1 MMGRMHVWM
10 LTASVGSFIVSLI
23 HVIHLTCAEE
33 GFVSIA
39 CCAESSTFTD
49 NTSISWIS
57 DEGWFP
63 IENTG
68 CENITRQAEND
79 ANYDRVRIFYI
90 EPGRRICY
98 NFSTTKNQNYLIRA
112 TFLFDDSL
120 GASFDVSIGF
130 TPTSNVKLSKDLEVE
145 RVFTATHHDV
155 DFCLMNHY
163 GYPYISKLELRPL
176 GDLKYLQGKASG
188 VLKLVSRV
196 DAGNTGNSIRYPDDS
211 FDRIWRRPD
220 PKTVSL
226 SEPTNSTTYIHDIKK
241 TVPAKVLQTALTH
254 TDRLE
259 FLHND
264 LDTQDSNYTVFLY
277 FFELNQ
283 SIKTGQR
290 VFDIYIN
297 NEIKLG
303 KFDIWA
309 YGSAYR
315 EAALNV
321 TASRS
326 LNLTLVK
333 VENASDL
340 GPILNA
346 YEILQW
352 IQGTNQQD
360 VEVIM
365 KVRNELML
373 NNKENELLQSW
384 SGDPCF
390 PPWKGLKCQN
400 ISRSLSVITGL
411 NISSSQFQGPIP
423 AGITELSYLKEL
435 NLSYNGFT
443 GKIPEFPKSS
453 VLTSVDLRSNDLSGS
468 VPDSLASLT
477 NLKTLYFGCNPL
489 SNTELPSNSTRLITD
504 SGKCSRQ
511 GSTTKTLGIVIGT
524 ITGGSFLFTLAVGMF
539 CSCFCRNKSR
549 TRRNFDWKSNPM
561 TKNAVFSVAST
572 VSKSINIQSFPLDY
586 IENVTHKYKTLIG
599 EGGFGSVYRGTL
611 PDGQEVA
618 VKVRSSTSTQGT
630 REFDNE
636 LTLLSALRHENLVPL
651 LGYCCENDQQIL
663 VYPFMSNG
671 SLQDRLYG
679 EAAKRKTLDWPTR
692 LSIALGAARGLTYLH
707 TFSGRCI
714 IHRDVKSSNILLDH
728 SMNAK
733 VTDFGF
739 SKYAPQEGDSGASLE
754 VRGTAGYL
762 DPEYYSTQH
771 LSAKSD
777 VFSFGVVLLEI
788 VSGRE
793 PLNIHRPRNEW
804 SLVEWAKPYIRE
816 SRIDEIVDPGIKGGY
831 HAEAMWRVVEVALV
845 CIEPFSAYRPC
856 MTDIVRELEDALIIE
871 NNASE
876 YMKSIDSLGGYSL
889 GGSNRFGSNRFS
901 ISTDKKIA
909 LSPPVPTPPDPSP
922 INSQALAPLEPR

>member
-1 MMGRMHVWM
+1 MMARMHGWI
-10 LTASVGSFIVSLI
+10 LTTSVGSFIVSLI
-23 HVIHLTCAEE
+23 LVIQSTCAEKDN
-33 GFVSIA
+33 
-39 CCAESSTFTD
+39 ST
-49 NTSISWIS
+49 ISWIS

-63 IENTG
+63 HENTG

-79 ANYDRVRIFYI
+79 AIYDRVRIFYI
-90 EPGRRICY
+90 ESGRRICY
-98 NFSTTKNQNYLIRA
+98 NFSTTQNQIYLLRA

-130 TPTSNVKLSKDLEVE
+130 TPTSHVKLSKDLEVE
-145 RVFTATHHDV
+145 RIFKATNHEV
-155 DFCLMNHY
+155 DFCLMNQH

-176 GDLKYLQGKASG
+176 GDLKYLQGKPSG

-196 DAGNTGNSIRYPDDS
+196 DAGNTGNSIRKPVLIPYYAYPDDS

-220 PKTVSL
+220 PEMVSI
-226 SEPTNSTTYIHDIKK
+226 SEPTNSTTYIDDVKK

-259 FLHND
+259 FLHSD
-264 LDTQDSNYTVFLY
+264 LDTEDSNYTVFLY

-297 NEIKLG
+297 NEIKMG

-309 YGSAYR
+309 YGSPYR
-315 EAALNV
+315 EAALSV

-333 VENASDL
+333 VENAYDL

-373 NNKENELLQSW
+373 NNKENALLQTW

-400 ISRSLSVITGL
+400 ISGSLSVITEL
-411 NISSSQFQGPIP
+411 NISKSQFQGPIP
-423 AGITELSYLKEL
+423 ASITELSYLKEL
-435 NLSYNGFT
+435 DLGYNNFT
-443 GKIPEFPKSS
+443 GKIPQFPKTS
-453 VLTSVDLRSNDLSGS
+453 VLTSVDLSHNDLTGS
-468 VPDSLASLT
+468 VPDSFACLT
-477 NLKTLYFGCNPL
+477 NLKTLYFGCNPRF
-489 SNTELPSNSTRLITD
+489 SEELPSNFNSSRLITD
-504 SGKCSRQ
+504 SGICSGQ
-511 GSTTKTLGIVIGT
+511 SAKKSQAIVIGT
-524 ITGGSFLFTLAVGMF
+524 ITGGSFLSTLAVGMF
-539 CSCFCRNKSR
+539 CGCFCRRKLK
-549 TRRNFDWKSNPM
+549 TRRNFNWTSNPM
-561 TKNAVFSVAST
+561 TKSST
-572 VSKSINIQSFPLDY
+572 VVSVSKSIDIRSFPLDY

-636 LTLLSALRHENLVPL
+636 LNLLSALRHENLVPL
-651 LGYCCENDQQIL
+651 FGYCCENDQQIL

-692 LSIALGAARGLTYLH
+692 LSIALGAARG
-707 TFSGRCI
+707 
-714 IHRDVKSSNILLDH
+714 K
-728 SMNAK
+728 
-733 VTDFGF
+733 
-739 SKYAPQEGDSGASLE
+739 
-754 VRGTAGYL
+754 
-762 DPEYYSTQH
+762 
-771 LSAKSD
+771 
-777 VFSFGVVLLEI
+777 
-788 VSGRE
+788 
-793 PLNIHRPRNEW
+793 
-804 SLVEWAKPYIRE
+804 
-816 SRIDEIVDPGIKGGY
+816 
-831 HAEAMWRVVEVALV
+831 
-845 CIEPFSAYRPC
+845 
-856 MTDIVRELEDALIIE
+856 
-871 NNASE
+871 
-876 YMKSIDSLGGYSL
+876 
-889 GGSNRFGSNRFS
+889 
-901 ISTDKKIA
+901 
-909 LSPPVPTPPDPSP
+909 
-922 INSQALAPLEPR
+922 

>member
-1 MMGRMHVWM
+1 M
-10 LTASVGSFIVSLI
+10 
-23 HVIHLTCAEE
+23 
-33 GFVSIA
+33 
-39 CCAESSTFTD
+39 
-49 NTSISWIS
+49 
-57 DEGWFP
+57 
-63 IENTG
+63 
-68 CENITRQAEND
+68 
-79 ANYDRVRIFYI
+79 
-90 EPGRRICY
+90 
-98 NFSTTKNQNYLIRA
+98 
-112 TFLFDDSL
+112 
-120 GASFDVSIGF
+120 
-130 TPTSNVKLSKDLEVE
+130 
-145 RVFTATHHDV
+145 
-155 DFCLMNHY
+155 
-163 GYPYISKLELRPL
+163 
-176 GDLKYLQGKASG
+176 
-188 VLKLVSRV
+188 VSRV

-220 PKTVSL
+220 PEMVSL
-226 SEPTNSTTYIHDIKK
+226 SEPTNSTTYIDDVKI

-259 FLHND
+259 FLHSD
-264 LDTQDSNYTVFLY
+264 LDTEDSNYTVFLY
-277 FFELNQ
+277 FFEFNQ
-283 SIKTGQR
+283 SIKAGQR

-297 NEIKLG
+297 NEIKMG
-303 KFDIWA
+303 KFDIWN
-309 YGSAYR
+309 YGSPYR
-315 EAALNV
+315 EAALSV

-365 KVRNELML
+365 KVRNELVL
-373 NNKENELLQSW
+373 NNKENELLQTW

-400 ISRSLSVITGL
+400 ISGSLFVITGL

-423 AGITELSYLKEL
+423 ASITELSYLKEL
-435 NLSYNGFT
+435 DLGYNNFT
-443 GKIPEFPKSS
+443 GKIPQFPKSS
-453 VLTSVDLRSNDLSGS
+453 VLTSVDLRHNDLTGS
-468 VPDSLASLT
+468 VPDSLACLT
-477 NLKTLYFGCNPL
+477 NLKTLYFGCNPRF
-489 SNTELPSNSTRLITD
+489 SEELPSNCNSSRLITD
-504 SGKCSRQ
+504 SGICSGQ
-511 GSTTKTLGIVIGT
+511 GSDKKSPVIVIGT
-524 ITGGSFLFTLAVGMF
+524 ITGGSFMFTLAVGMF
-539 CSCFCRNKSR
+539 CGCFCRRKLK
-549 TRRNFDWKSNPM
+549 TTRNFKWKSNPM
-561 TKNAVFSVAST
+561 TKNAVFSVGST
-572 VSKSINIQSFPLDY
+572 AVSVSKSINIQSFPLDY
-586 IENVTHKYKTLIG
+586 IENVTNKYKTLIG

-611 PDGQEVA
+611 PDGEEVA

-636 LTLLSALRHENLVPL
+636 LNLLSALRHENLVPL
-651 LGYCCENDQQIL
+651 FGYCCENDQQIL

-679 EAAKRKTLDWPTR
+679 EASKRKTLDWPTR

-707 TFSGRCI
+707 TFAGRCI

-754 VRGTAGYL
+754 VKGTAGYL
-762 DPEYYSTQH
+762 DPEYYSTQQ

-793 PLNIHRPRNEW
+793 PLNIRRPRNEW

-816 SRIDEIVDPGIKGGY
+816 SRIDEIVDPSIKGGY

-845 CIEPFSAYRPC
+845 CTEPFSAYRPC
-856 MTDIVRELEDALIIE
+856 MADIVRELEDALIIE

-889 GGSNRFGSNRFS
+889 GGPIASPFPRQESTVTAGANPTRPITDQDTSLGFS
-901 ISTDKKIA
+901 RAEIVDGLMRCESLNENPVSLYAKDNVRKKCSLTRDYA
-909 LSPPVPTPPDPSP
+909 TGC
-922 INSQALAPLEPR
+922 

>member
-1 MMGRMHVWM
+1 MMARMHDWI
-10 LTASVGSFIVSLI
+10 LTKSVGSFIVSLI
-23 HVIHLTCAEE
+23 LVIQSTCAEK
-33 GFVSIA
+33 GFVSVA
-39 CCAESSTFTD
+39 CCSESLTFID
-49 NTSISWIS
+49 NTNISWIS

-63 IENTG
+63 HENTG

-90 EPGRRICY
+90 ESGRRICY
-98 NFSTTKNQNYLIRA
+98 NFSTTQNQNYLLRA

-130 TPTSNVKLSKDLEVE
+130 TPTSHVKLSKDLEVE
-145 RVFTATHHDV
+145 RIFKATNQDV
-155 DFCLMNHY
+155 DFCLMNQY

-188 VLKLVSRV
+188 VLKSVSRV

-220 PKTVSL
+220 PEMVSL
-226 SEPTNSTTYIHDIKK
+226 SEPTNSTTYIDDVKI

-259 FLHND
+259 FLHSD
-264 LDTQDSNYTVFLY
+264 LDTEDSNYTVFLY
-277 FFELNQ
+277 FFEFNQ
-283 SIKTGQR
+283 SIKAGQR

-297 NEIKLG
+297 NEIKMG
-303 KFDIWA
+303 KFDIWN
-309 YGSAYR
+309 YGSPYR
-315 EAALNV
+315 EAALSV

-365 KVRNELML
+365 KVRNELVL
-373 NNKENELLQSW
+373 NNKENELLQTW

-400 ISRSLSVITGL
+400 ISGSLFVITGL

-423 AGITELSYLKEL
+423 ASITELSYLKEL
-435 NLSYNGFT
+435 DLGYNNFT
-443 GKIPEFPKSS
+443 GKIPQFPKSS
-453 VLTSVDLRSNDLSGS
+453 VLTSVDLRHNDLTGS
-468 VPDSLASLT
+468 VPDSFACLA
-477 NLKTLYFGCNPL
+477 NLKTLYFGCNPRF
-489 SNTELPSNSTRLITD
+489 SEELPSTCNSSRLITD
-504 SGKCSRQ
+504 SG
-511 GSTTKTLGIVIGT
+511 I
-524 ITGGSFLFTLAVGMF
+524 FGMF
-539 CSCFCRNKSR
+539 CGCFCRRKLK
-549 TRRNFDWKSNPM
+549 TTRNFKWKSNPM
-561 TKNAVFSVAST
+561 TKNAVFSVGST
-572 VSKSINIQSFPLDY
+572 AVSVSKSINIQSFPLDY
-586 IENVTHKYKTLIG
+586 IENVTNKYKTLIG

-611 PDGQEVA
+611 PDGEEVA

-636 LTLLSALRHENLVPL
+636 LNLLSALRHENLVPL
-651 LGYCCENDQQIL
+651 FGYCCENDQQIL

-679 EAAKRKTLDWPTR
+679 EASKRKTLDWPTR

-707 TFSGRCI
+707 TFAGRCI

-754 VRGTAGYL
+754 VKGTAGYL
-762 DPEYYSTQH
+762 DPEYYSTQQ

-793 PLNIHRPRNEW
+793 PLNIRRPRNEW
-804 SLVEWAKPYIRE
+804 SLVEW
-816 SRIDEIVDPGIKGGY
+816 V
-831 HAEAMWRVVEVALV
+831 RVL
-845 CIEPFSAYRPC
+845 EPFSAYRPC
-856 MTDIVRELEDALIIE
+856 MADIVRELEDALIIE

-889 GGSNRFGSNRFS
+889 GGSNRFS
-901 ISTDKKIA
+901 IPTDKKA
-909 LSPPVPTPPDPSP
+909 LSPPAPTPPDPSP
-922 INSQALAPLEPR
+922 IKTQALASLEPR

>member
-1 MMGRMHVWM
+1 MHDWI
-10 LTASVGSFIVSLI
+10 LTKSVGSFIVSLI
-23 HVIHLTCAEE
+23 LVIQLTCAEK
-33 GFVSIA
+33 GFVSVA
-39 CCAESSTFTD
+39 CCSESLNFID
-49 NTSISWIS
+49 NTNISWIS

-63 IENTG
+63 HENTG
-68 CENITRQAEND
+68 CENMTRQAEND

-90 EPGRRICY
+90 ESGRRICY
-98 NFSTTKNQNYLIRA
+98 NFSTTQNQNYLLRA

-130 TPTSNVKLSKDLEVE
+130 TPTSHVKLSKDLEVE
-145 RVFTATHHDV
+145 RIFKATNQDV
-155 DFCLMNHY
+155 DFCLMNQY

-220 PKTVSL
+220 PEMVSL
-226 SEPTNSTTYIHDIKK
+226 SEPTNSTTYINDVKK

-254 TDRLE
+254 KDRLE
-259 FLHND
+259 FLHSD
-264 LDTQDSNYTVFLY
+264 LDTEDSNYTVFLY
-277 FFELNQ
+277 FFEFNQ
-283 SIKTGQR
+283 SIKAGQR

-297 NEIKLG
+297 NEIKMG
-303 KFDIWA
+303 KFDIWN
-309 YGSAYR
+309 YGSPYR
-315 EAALNV
+315 EAALSV

-365 KVRNELML
+365 KVRNELVL
-373 NNKENELLQSW
+373 NNKENELLQTW

-400 ISRSLSVITGL
+400 ISGSLFVITGL
-411 NISSSQFQGPIP
+411 NISSRQFQGPIP
-423 AGITELSYLKEL
+423 ASITELSYLKEL
-435 NLSYNGFT
+435 DLGYNNFT
-443 GKIPEFPKSS
+443 GKIPQFPKSS
-453 VLTSVDLRSNDLSGS
+453 VLTSVDLRHNDLTGS
-468 VPDSLASLT
+468 VPDSFACLT
-477 NLKTLYFGCNPL
+477 NLKTLYFGCNPRF
-489 SNTELPSNSTRLITD
+489 SEELPSNCNSSRLITD
-504 SGKCSRQ
+504 FGVCSGQ
-511 GSTTKTLGIVIGT
+511 GSDKKSPVIVIGT
-524 ITGGSFLFTLAVGMF
+524 ITGGSFVFTLAVGMF
-539 CSCFCRNKSR
+539 CGCFCRRKLK
-549 TRRNFDWKSNPM
+549 TPRNFKWKSNPM
-561 TKNAVFSVAST
+561 TKNAVFSVGST
-572 VSKSINIQSFPLDY
+572 VVSVSKSINIQSFPLDY

-636 LTLLSALRHENLVPL
+636 LNLLSALRHENLVPL
-651 LGYCCENDQQIL
+651 FGYCCENDQQIL

-707 TFSGRCI
+707 TFAGRCI

-754 VRGTAGYL
+754 VKGTAGYL
-762 DPEYYSTQH
+762 DPE
-771 LSAKSD
+771 
-777 VFSFGVVLLEI
+777 
-788 VSGRE
+788 
-793 PLNIHRPRNEW
+793 PRNEW

-816 SRIDEIVDPGIKGGY
+816 SRIDEIVDPSIKGGY

-845 CIEPFSAYRPC
+845 CTEPFSAYRPC
-856 MTDIVRELEDALIIE
+856 MADIVRELEDALIIE

-889 GGSNRFGSNRFS
+889 GGSNRFS
-901 ISTDKKIA
+901 IPTDKKA
-909 LSPPVPTPPDPSP
+909 LSPPAPTPPDPPP
-922 INSQALAPLEPR
+922 IKTQALASLEPR